1 MPIKKFFYSHIFFSP
16 SSYENFSFFSGYGFL
31 RIRKGFGFILWR
43 TFLPKRHSPWLPD
56 HNPFLLAWRIS
67 YSSHI
72 IPSAGSHKL
81 AYEGTSKFTFL
92 FSRPVYPELAALVGA
107 TVPDYRGYFLRGV
120 GGNSASLGEKQG
132 DAIKH
137 PTTESVLHFWKS
149 FENCWATGVFSIPNQ
164 SEYDVTIKKSNSS
177 HSFPRKLRFDLAN
190 AWESGYTAVETR
202 PVNRAVRYLIR
213 ARWLAK
219 LSESPYLKTQEGRQV
234 L

>member
-1 MPIKKFFYSHIFFSP
+1 MKRFYL
-16 SSYENFSFFSGYGFL
+16 FL
-31 RIRKGFGFILWR
+31 
-43 TFLPKRHSPWLPD
+43 
-56 HNPFLLAWRIS
+56 FLLLASLVFSSPVLAADSTSFDPTTVMVQSVGASIPVGTVITWPSNSWPSDRDNWLECNGQSIS
-67 YSSHI
+67 
-72 IPSAGSHKL
+72 SA
-81 AYEGTSKFTFL
+81 
-92 FSRPVYPELAALVGA
+92 VYPELAALVGA

-164 SEYDVTIKKSNSS
+164 SEYDVTIKKSNSG

-213 ARWLAK
+213 AR
-219 LSESPYLKTQEGRQV
+219 
-234 L
+234 

>member
-1 MPIKKFFYSHIFFSP
+1 MQDNADRNSFVIVLIF
-16 SSYENFSFFSGYGFL
+16 
-31 RIRKGFGFILWR
+31 
-43 TFLPKRHSPWLPD
+43 
-56 HNPFLLAWRIS
+56 WRINITDS
-67 YSSHI
+67 
-72 IPSAGSHKL
+72 
-81 AYEGTSKFTFL
+81 
-92 FSRPVYPELAALVGA
+92 VYPELVALVGA

-120 GGNSASLGEKQG
+120 GGNSASLGERQG

-164 SEYDVTIKKSNSS
+164 SEYDVTIKESNSG

-202 PVNRAVRYLIR
+202 PVNRAVRYLTR

-234 L
+234 LLTPTVPLRGVFFGTPQVTKHMFSHWTAPNSLHHC

>member
-1 MPIKKFFYSHIFFSP
+1 MKRFYLS
-16 SSYENFSFFSGYGFL
+16 L
-31 RIRKGFGFILWR
+31 
-43 TFLPKRHSPWLPD
+43 
-56 HNPFLLAWRIS
+56 FLLLALLVFSSPVLAADSTSFDPTTVMVQSVGASIPVGTVITWPSNSWPSDRDNWLECNGQSIS
-67 YSSHI
+67 
-72 IPSAGSHKL
+72 SA
-81 AYEGTSKFTFL
+81 
-92 FSRPVYPELAALVGA
+92 VYPELAALVGA

-164 SEYDVTIKKSNSS
+164 SEYDVTIKKSNSG

-213 ARWLAK
+213 AR
-219 LSESPYLKTQEGRQV
+219 
-234 L
+234 

>member
-1 MPIKKFFYSHIFFSP
+1 MT
-16 SSYENFSFFSGYGFL
+16 NFSCPL
-31 RIRKGFGFILWR
+31 
-43 TFLPKRHSPWLPD
+43 
-56 HNPFLLAWRIS
+56 
-67 YSSHI
+67 
-72 IPSAGSHKL
+72 
-81 AYEGTSKFTFL
+81 
-92 FSRPVYPELAALVGA
+92 PVYPELAALVGA

-164 SEYDVTIKKSNSS
+164 SEYDVTIKKSNSG

-202 PVNRAVRYLIR
+202 PVNRAVRYFIR
-213 ARWLAK
+213 SK
-219 LSESPYLKTQEGRQV
+219 
-234 L
+234 